1 MGMINEGLSDEVLN
15 KLYLEIRA
23 TEATNAKSGR
33 FDDKTMVKKIVNIIY
48 TRVKEEI
55 GGED

>member
-23 TEATNAKSGR
+23 MEATNAKSGR
-33 FDDKTMVKKIVNIIY
+33 FDEKTMVKKIVNIIY

>member
-1 MGMINEGLSDEVLN
+1 MGMSKENLNDEVLN
-15 KLYLEIRA
+15 ELYLEIRA

-33 FDDKTMVKKIVNIIY
+33 FDDKTMVKKITNIIY
-48 TRVKEEI
+48 TRVKEEM